1 MELVEIAIKGEKIIT
16 LLIAGIIIF
25 IGLMFYFIWTEVK
38 SRVFPRPGY
47 ECKETVNL
55 DDVKFTKEILP
66 YRSLK

>member
-1 MELVEIAIKGEKIIT
+1 MT
-16 LLIAGIIIF
+16 LLITGIIIS

-38 SRVFPRPGY
+38 SSVFPRLGY

-55 DDVKFTKEILP
+55 DDVKFTKVILP